1 MYSTVVSKNF
11 TNVQGYNKRKWMD
24 IWVNKIHNYIY
35 IANEQNL
42 YHIYSKSIDVVNRP
56 IRKIYLFIQNIIQ
69 WHYRFLFMFL
79 SHQTVF

>member
-35 IANEQNL
+35 SQWE
-42 YHIYSKSIDVVNRP
+42 KS
-56 IRKIYLFIQNIIQ
+56 
-69 WHYRFLFMFL
+69 L
-79 SHQTVF
+79 SYIF

>member
-35 IANEQNL
+35 SQWEKSL
-42 YHIYSKSIDVVNRP
+42 SYIYSKSIDVVNRL
-56 IRKIYLFIQNIIQ
+56 IRKIYLFIQNIIH
-69 WHYRFLFMFL
+69 WHYRFLFMVL